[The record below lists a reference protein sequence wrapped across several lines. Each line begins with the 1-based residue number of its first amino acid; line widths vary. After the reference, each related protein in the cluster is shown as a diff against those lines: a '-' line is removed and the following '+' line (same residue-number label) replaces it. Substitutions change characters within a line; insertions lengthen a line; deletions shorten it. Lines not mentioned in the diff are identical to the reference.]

1 MSFIKTA
8 PAAVSLF
15 FIILFSY
22 AAVIKI
28 AGFAT
33 FRAQLGQS
41 PGLEGYGN
49 PAAYVIT
56 ALLVGAAAML
66 CYTRSRVW
74 GLWLSL
80 AMVTVSAAYIGVLLL
95 YAKKLPCN
103 CIGLFEN
110 MTWTGNLLLNAGLM
124 ITALAGILLLHE
136 KKDSDTEK
144 DMIRD

>member
-1 MSFIKTA
+1 MMSFIKTA

-41 PGLEGYGN
+41 PGMERYGDA
-49 PAAYVIT
+49 AAYVTT
-56 ALLVGAAAML
+56 ALLMATAALL
-66 CYTRSRVW
+66 CYARSRVW

-80 AMVTVSAAYIGVLLL
+80 AMVTVSATYIGALLL
-95 YAKKLPCN
+95 YAKKLPCT

-110 MTWTGNLLLNAGLM
+110 MTWTENLLLNAGLM

-136 KKDSDTEK
+136 KKDSKT
-144 DMIRD
+144 